1 VALAQ
6 LAEQD
11 PLIDLR
17 QDDVR
22 QELHVSLYGE
32 VQKEVIQATLAD
44 EYGIDVEFRE
54 TTTICIERPVG
65 VGEAVE
71 HMKDAANPFLA
82 GLGLRVEPG
91 SGIDFRFEIELG
103 SLPLAFRRAAEETV
117 RRTLGQGLHGWEVR
131 DCTVTMTHSAY
142 APRQSHAHQGFDKS
156 MSTTARDFR
165 HLTPLVVMSALR
177 RARTRVFEPIHRFR
191 LELPADTFGPA
202 MPALVRLRAVPLVQ
216 ELHGSSY
223 VVEGDIPAACVHE
236 LRLQLPSLT
245 RGEGVVECEFDRYE
259 PVAGGEV
266 PRRPRTD
273 FDPLDREQY
282 LLRVMRRI

>member
-1 VALAQ
+1 
-6 LAEQD
+6 
-11 PLIDLR
+11 
-17 QDDVR
+17 
-22 QELHVSLYGE
+22 
-32 VQKEVIQATLAD
+32 
-44 EYGIDVEFRE
+44 
-54 TTTICIERPVG
+54 
-65 VGEAVE
+65 
-71 HMKDAANPFLA
+71 
-82 GLGLRVEPG
+82 
-91 SGIDFRFEIELG
+91 
-103 SLPLAFRRAAEETV
+103 
-117 RRTLGQGLHGWEVR
+117 
-131 DCTVTMTHSAY
+131 
-142 APRQSHAHQGFDKS
+142 
-156 MSTTARDFR
+156 
-165 HLTPLVVMSALR
+165 MSALR